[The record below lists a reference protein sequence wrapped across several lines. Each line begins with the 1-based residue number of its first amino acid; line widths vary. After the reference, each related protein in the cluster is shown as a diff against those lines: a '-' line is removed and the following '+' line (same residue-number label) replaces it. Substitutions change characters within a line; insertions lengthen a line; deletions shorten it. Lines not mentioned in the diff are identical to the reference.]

1 MSHIKGNIDQ
11 SSKLYQ
17 IKAVS
22 DKNIIS
28 GQNDLTHILHLNEL
42 IKQSNIEE
50 MTDLI
55 NWAKE

>member
-28 GQNDLTHILHLNEL
+28 GKNDLTHILHLNEL
-42 IKQSNIEE
+42 IKQSNIV
-50 MTDLI
+50 
-55 NWAKE
+55 